1 MSRGGKIM
9 ISVKKLTKTFGN
21 KTAVHDLSF
30 ELAGGEILGFLG
42 PNGAGKTTT
51 MRILTGFF
59 PPTSGT
65 ATIDGLDVVED
76 TLKVRSRVGYL
87 PEHVPL
93 YHDMTVREFLHF
105 AAAAKRV
112 ASGERARRV
121 DETIERCNLSK
132 VADQLIATI
141 SRGYK
146 QRVGL
151 GQAIVNSPKVLILD
165 EPTVGLDPTQVR
177 DIRSLL
183 RELGKDSTV
192 ILSSHILSEVQQMC
206 SRVIIIADG
215 QIQAIDTPANLT
227 ATLQGE
233 TRIHLRVA
241 GADEEEVQKKLSE
254 LEAVSSV
261 SRLDLGHFQVLS
273 EGGRDES
280 LAPRIAGLVVSS
292 GWELHELR
300 AQTANLEDIF
310 IKLVEQEKQSSV
322 VSDIPA

>member
-1 MSRGGKIM
+1 M
-9 ISVKKLTKTFGN
+9 ISVKKLTKTFGD
-21 KTAVHDLSF
+21 KAAVRELSF
-30 ELAGGEILGFLG
+30 ELASGEILGFLG

-59 PPTSGT
+59 PPTSGS

-76 TLKVRSRVGYL
+76 ALQVRMRVGYL

-93 YHDMTVREFLHF
+93 YHDMTVREFLFF

-112 ASGERARRV
+112 PSAERTRRV
-121 DETIERCNLSK
+121 DETLERCNLGK

-177 DIRSLL
+177 DIRALL

-215 QIQAIDTPANLT
+215 EIQAIDTPENLT
-227 ATLQGE
+227 ATMQGE
-233 TRIHLRVA
+233 TRIHLRIS
-241 GADEEEVQKKLSE
+241 GAEDEEVLKKLSE
-254 LEAVSSV
+254 LYLVGQA
-261 SRLDLGHFQVLS
+261 SRLDLGFYQVLA
-273 EGGRDES
+273 ENGQGDG
-280 LAPRIAGLVVSS
+280 LAPQLAKLVVSS
-292 GWELHELR
+292 GWELHELKT
-300 AQTANLEDIF
+300 QTANLEDIF
-310 IKLVEQEKQSSV
+310 IKLVEQEKQSNS
-322 VSDIPA
+322 VSDTQA